1 MDKELAHSELRT
13 QAEQAL
19 SQQVEHEVQ
28 LAAEQ
33 ATQNQHDAAA
43 WQNGAAAAMKE
54 GYETA
59 ATEIVSLRLQ
69 LEQADEEKASLS
81 RKLASQ
87 RILTQSLSREGKPCL
102 WHPQASQRDR
112 HGAAAST
119 VGIYECRCGAPGY
132 ELVLIMSGSSRARR
146 LQ

>member
-1 MDKELAHSELRT
+1 MCRLDAQLATELDATQAELQDARQRLVDKELAHSELRT

-19 SQQVEHEVQ
+19 SQQVEREAQ

-33 ATQNQHDAAA
+33 ATQNQRDAAA

-54 GYETA
+54 GYESA

-87 RILTQSLSREGKPCL
+87 RILTQSLSREGKPCPCTL
-102 WHPQASQRDR
+102 RHPSETDTALPHPQ
-112 HGAAAST
+112 
-119 VGIYECRCGAPGY
+119 
-132 ELVLIMSGSSRARR
+132 
-146 LQ
+146 